1 MSDQGNRGNIAQLFG
16 KPWIPAY
23 TESLEP
29 PEIQLRQAIGNAGL
43 VPPEHVFL
51 NGQIHRFSTDGSRK
65 NKSGWYVAFADG
77 VPAGVFG
84 DWKDDGKHS
93 WRADI
98 GRELT
103 ALESLEVTERFRE
116 ASEIRERQRMFKQKA
131 TAEECRTIW
140 DSLEAAPEDHP
151 YIYRKGVKAHGAR
164 ITQDGRLVLPLFDE
178 HGDLCS
184 LQYIDVDG
192 KKMFHPGGKARGC
205 FWFIGEI
212 EGSKKVFI
220 AEGFATAATIHEK
233 TGMPVIIAYNAKNL
247 IPVTAS
253 IRSLLPTGSMVIV
266 ADHDA
271 SQTGQKCAA
280 EAAKASGAEVI
291 VPPEEGDA
299 NDFVQAGGDLRRLL
313 MPEISE
319 NKFTKTMIKG
329 NAFHHAFLETLNKGW
344 AIKDILPESSG
355 LIILYGQPGTYKSFL
370 AMDMALCMASG
381 INWHTKTTKQ
391 KRVIY
396 VAAEG
401 QEGVLKRF
409 EAWRQFHSM
418 EVLSNISLLP
428 IACTLDDPGEVLQLL
443 QALEQEE
450 KPDFIFID
458 TLARSMAGDENA
470 KVDMGKVIAS
480 TDLIRQQFGSQIVLI
495 HHSGKESKGPRGSGS
510 LKGACDTMLETQ
522 EGNEFG
528 QIVLVSER
536 QKDTGLASPMGF
548 TMQVVDTGF
557 LDADGEPV
565 TSLVPVLDVD
575 AVPESSRRDNSGRN
589 AKQRERVRDLMA
601 AWAHSGS
608 ESVDGLP
615 YLTKSAWKDYMKY
628 ENPEVKESTLRQRF
642 KISDEQ
648 SMVSRLIGA
657 GVIEE
662 FQAGY
667 VVIDPEISSAMMLS
681 IANEHGR

>member
-1 MSDQGNRGNIAQLFG
+1 MSKQGNRGNIAQLFG

-29 PEIQLRQAIGNAGL
+29 PEIQLRQAIQHTGL
-43 VPPEHVFL
+43 VPPEQVYL

-178 HGDLCS
+178 HGGLCS

-205 FWFIGEI
+205 FWSIGEI

-233 TGMPVIIAYNAKNL
+233 TGIPVIIAYNAKNL
-247 IPVTAS
+247 IPVAAS
-253 IRSLLPTGSMVIV
+253 IRVLLPTGSLVIV

-299 NDFVQAGGDLRRLL
+299 NDFVQAGGDLKTLLLGPSADRWLVSADDFSMSPSPIKWLVRRWVQEDALI
-313 MPEISE
+313 MV
-319 NKFTKTMIKG
+319 FG
-329 NAFHHAFLETLNKGW
+329 Q
-344 AIKDILPESSG
+344 SG
-355 LIILYGQPGTYKSFL
+355 SGKSFL
-370 AMDMALCMASG
+370 VLDWCM
-381 INWHTKTTKQ
+381 H
-391 KRVIY
+391 
-396 VAAEG
+396 
-401 QEGVLKRF
+401 
-409 EAWRQFHSM
+409 
-418 EVLSNISLLP
+418 
-428 IACTLDDPGEVLQLL
+428 IA
-443 QALEQEE
+443 
-450 KPDFIFID
+450 
-458 TLARSMAGDENA
+458 
-470 KVDMGKVIAS
+470 
-480 TDLIRQQFGSQIVLI
+480 
-495 HHSGKESKGPRGSGS
+495 SGKESWIGQKVHHGHVVYLAGEGHHGLRSRIAAWKQYHQVATLDMS
-510 LKGACDTMLETQ
+510 LSLGATDLNTP
-522 EGNEFG
+522 EGLNRTISSIREIEK
-528 QIVLVSER
+528 QPKLI
-536 QKDTGLASPMGF
+536 
-548 TMQVVDTGF
+548 VVDTLHRF
-557 LDADGEPV
+557 LMGDENSAQDAKTMLDSCAMLMQEFSCSVLLVHHTGVSSDAQNRARGSSAWRGALDNEILVEPGGPGKPIRVVQRKVKDAEMVDPLHVELEQVNLPWMDEEGE
-565 TSLVPVLDVD
+565 LVSSAIVVE
-575 AVPESSRRDNSGRN
+575 AVAPAHKERD
-589 AKQRERVRDLMA
+589 AKQRERIRDMVA
-601 AWAHSGS
+601 AWSMSGE
-608 ESVDGLP
+608 ESVDGMP
-615 YLTKSAWKDYMKY
+615 YLTKSAWKDYLKR
-628 ENPEVKESTLRQRF
+628 ENPDTKEAALRQRF
-642 KISDEQ
+642 KASDER
-648 SMVSRLIGA
+648 SMISRMINE
-657 GVIEE
+657 GVVQEYH
-662 FQAGY
+662 AGY
-667 VVIDPEISSAMMLS
+667 VVIDAEISSAMMLS
-681 IANEHGR
+681 TMTVLGR